1 MHSSQPG
8 PEDKMY
14 WVPTV
19 SLPCSNSVL
28 QKLPWEQ
35 AMSGDPTALHLNLSM
50 VPQQVGS
57 KPRAPGKEA

>member
-1 MHSSQPG
+1 
-8 PEDKMY
+8 MY

-19 SLPCSNSVL
+19 SLQCSNSVL